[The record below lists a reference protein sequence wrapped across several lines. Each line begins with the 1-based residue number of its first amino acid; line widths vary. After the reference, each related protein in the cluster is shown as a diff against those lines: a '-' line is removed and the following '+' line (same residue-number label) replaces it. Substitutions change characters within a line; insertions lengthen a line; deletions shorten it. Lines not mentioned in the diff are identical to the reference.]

1 MIRRRLKF
9 AAVLVVVVMA
19 LTGFSSSKSKGRS
32 GSSRSGGSSGS
43 DSGGGCSSSK
53 KSNGSYSGPHSSSRH
68 DEADDDDDYSSS
80 GDSYTEDPA
89 PTATSSGGVQAR
101 IVTCVRKAKGKRK
114 AVTYATVR
122 VEVPPGI
129 GATDY
134 YDVDVTFKD
143 ASGSVVDSGDTE
155 VSLTDGESRT
165 LRVAMDSPRQVA
177 RVRTCVAS
185 ATVESWLSRSGPARA
200 AQRSGAER

>member
-1 MIRRRLKF
+1 MIRRRMKF
-9 AAVLVVVVMA
+9 AAVLIVVVMA
-19 LTGFSSSKSKGRS
+19 LTGFSSSKGKGRS
-32 GSSRSGGSSGS
+32 GSGSSGRSGSSGS
-43 DSGGGCSSSK
+43 DSGGGCSSSD
-53 KSNGSYSGPHSSSRH
+53 KSNGSYSGSHSRY
-68 DEADDDDDYSSS
+68 DDDDDDDYSSS

-89 PTATSSGGVQAR
+89 PTATSTGGVQAQ

-143 ASGSVVDSGDTE
+143 ASGSVVDTGDTT
-155 VSLTDGESRT
+155 VSLTDGETKT

-177 RVRTCVAS
+177 RVRKCVAS
-185 ATVESWLSRSGPARA
+185 ATVES
-200 AQRSGAER
+200 